1 MNTNWRHIDYHS
13 ASGSFLPKMPGVYAV
28 MRVKRAFG
36 IPIDLNV
43 LYVGKSK
50 NLFRRFT
57 QHVDPYRQHNKS
69 LNDVGGLQGLEFWY
83 VQASAEE
90 LDQIERKLIRELSPS
105 ANVVRYANADAL

>member
-1 MNTNWRHIDYHS
+1 MKTNWSHIDYHS
-13 ASGSFLPKMPGVYAV
+13 ASGSYLPKMPGIYAV

-36 IPIDLNV
+36 IPLGLNV

-50 NLFRRFT
+50 NLYRRFS

-69 LNDVGGLQGLEFWY
+69 LNEINGTQGLEFWY
-83 VQASAEE
+83 VQASVEE

-105 ANVVRYANADAL
+105 ANVVRYSNETAL